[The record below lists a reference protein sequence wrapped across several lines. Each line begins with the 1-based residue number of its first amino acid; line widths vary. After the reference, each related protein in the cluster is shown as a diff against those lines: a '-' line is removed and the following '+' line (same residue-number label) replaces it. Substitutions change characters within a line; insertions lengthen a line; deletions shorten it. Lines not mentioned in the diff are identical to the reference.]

1 MANVLPNRVLENIA
15 IAGKKDGI
23 YTILNPTDG
32 WDTGYYF
39 VIISVGANI
48 AINLNTGKIRYRSQG
63 GNWTSI
69 DTSY

>member
-1 MANVLPNRVLENIA
+1 LEGGA
-15 IAGKKDGI
+15 ISGKKDGI

-48 AINLNTGKIRYRSQG
+48 ALNLNTGKLQYRAAG
-63 GNWTSI
+63 GGWVKLAN
-69 DTSY
+69 